1 MKQGEKAAR
10 FAALHVKGAPLVLY
24 NAWDAGSAKVVLEAG
39 ANAIDD
45 SPGRFKLRWQK
56 RESRR
61 RREWR
66 VMLGDLVASV
76 SEGIQPS
83 RRSCY
88 QALAPLE
95 SSAARKERA
104 SMR

>member
-1 MKQGEKAAR
+1 MQT
-10 FAALHVKGAPLVLY
+10 
-24 NAWDAGSAKVVLEAG
+24 G

-45 SPGRFKLRWQK
+45 SPGRFKLPWQK
-56 RESRR
+56 RESRKR
-61 RREWR
+61 CEWR

-95 SSAARKERA
+95 SSAARKERELPCDGRTRGRPGELRPA
-104 SMR
+104 GRRRHCRYVGGSENKR